1 MNTNLRLL
9 LAAALVLLLLTGIV
23 AAWAHP
29 PQWQSPNTAV
39 PAGAAG
45 SEPCDLVIGPARDW
59 CTRGPATAATVT
71 GTASAATAIPA
82 ASDGH
87 NGLMVCA
94 TLAIPAAIALALTVE
109 RRAR

>member
-1 MNTNLRLL
+1 MNTNLRLQL
-9 LAAALVLLLLTGIV
+9 TAALVLLLLTGIV
-23 AAWAHP
+23 AVWAHP

-59 CTRGPATAATVT
+59 CTRGPATAATM
-71 GTASAATAIPA
+71 TATSSAATVFPGTQNDRSGLTVLAVLAVSAI
-82 ASDGH
+82 
-87 NGLMVCA
+87 V
-94 TLAIPAAIALALTVE
+94 LALTVE